1 MVFFYFLFILKKSKK
16 KKKMGFLKNMVFFY
30 KDYDFR
36 LILSRVIVHL
46 TFSFSDYGDHNTRMV
61 INCIKSYN

>member
-1 MVFFYFLFILKKSKK
+1 
-16 KKKMGFLKNMVFFY
+16 MGFLKNMVFFY

-46 TFSFSDYGDHNTRMV
+46 TFSFSDYGDHNTRLV